1 LKGVIRQRLEA
12 EIAQYQQEELKEQI
26 LNHLIESHSFQPPT
40 SMVERQTRYLLERNG
55 TSAASSPEGKT
66 APTTEETRKALEAR
80 AVRQVQATLLVEKI
94 SELEKIDVEDRDVQE
109 RVDKLVRTAGERGK
123 ALRDFYSRA
132 EARAD
137 LRTQIAFERTL
148 DFLLQRA
155 NVKEV
160 DPSLNKVDD
169 ENKKS

>member
-1 LKGVIRQRLEA
+1 MRRRRSGFGVPLGSSEA
-12 EIAQYQQEELKEQI
+12 RPGGRVPSWTVVI
-26 LNHLIESHSFQPPT
+26 
-40 SMVERQTRYLLERNG
+40 
-55 TSAASSPEGKT
+55 
-66 APTTEETRKALEAR
+66 ETRG
-80 AVRQVQATLLVEKI
+80 
-94 SELEKIDVEDRDVQE
+94 
-109 RVDKLVRTAGERGK
+109 AG
-123 ALRDFYSRA
+123 

-148 DFLLQRA
+148 NFLLQRA